1 MLKITRQVTLL
12 LLAGALSSQLIRM
25 QRKQQKYWFLKL
37 LKRK

>member
-12 LLAGALSSQLIRM
+12 LLAGALSFPAYSY